1 MKNLLAAVASGLV
14 GAITLNAIH
23 ETARHLSNEA
33 PRVDRLGEQ
42 ALAKTM
48 ENLGSEPPPTLDDL
62 YLPTLIGDL
71 TSNSLYYALSAAF
84 GKRNAI
90 ASGALLGAAAGVG
103 AVYLPD
109 KIGLRKSYTA
119 ASNERAA
126 MTIAW
131 YLAGGVVAGLTYK
144 LLTDDEN

>member
-23 ETARHLSNEA
+23 ETARHLSNKA

-48 ENLGSEPPPTLDDL
+48 KNLGSEPPPFDDL
-62 YLPTLIGDL
+62 YVPTLAGDL
-71 TSNSLYYALSAAF
+71 ASNSLYYALAGAL
-84 GKRNAI
+84 GKQNAI
-90 ASGALLGAAAGVG
+90 VSGAVLGVGAGVG

-109 KIGLRKSYTA
+109 KMGLRKSYTA
-119 ASNERAA
+119 ATNERAA
-126 MTIAW
+126 MTIVW
-131 YLAGGVVAGLTYK
+131 YFAGGLAAGLTYK
-144 LLTDDEN
+144 LLAEDEN